1 MSSVVSKVLRVIK
14 PSKSELKREL
24 DFCDIL
30 LFRIKPHL
38 PTGCEVVLTGSMA
51 KKTFLHDKKDIDIFI
66 LFDRSVPKTTFEPTI
81 KKIIGECF
89 SNVHYQL
96 SYAEHPYARFK
107 FEGRRID
114 LVPAYKITSAA
125 ERLSAVDRSVLHTSF
140 IKKALK
146 KEKIDDVLLLKK
158 FLYAHSL
165 YGAEIRT
172 KGFSGYLCEL
182 LIIYYNGFQNLL
194 RHASKWKKP
203 VFADLEK
210 YYKKADMDSAVKRFG
225 FFVVIDPTDKNRN
238 VAAAVS
244 EENFFAFK
252 KIAAQFLKKPSELFF
267 FKKIPTFEEKITKAA
282 KGKKAFLLS
291 LPKPDVVDDVLWGQ
305 VYKMTGQLNIYL
317 EEFGTTILADD
328 HKHLIRLAIIA
339 KKDKL
344 SPKMLVEG
352 PPLDM
357 KDHIAK
363 FKKSHKKANFVVKKK
378 KIFAEVNRKIVKI
391 EDAISEFFKQFS
403 KSPSHLACSEELL
416 ILERVQSTKPHRT
429 KT

>member
-1 MSSVVSKVLRVIK
+1 MHSIISKVLRVIK

-30 LFRIKPHL
+30 LFRIKPHI

-51 KKTFLHDKKDIDIFI
+51 KKTFLHDKKDIDIFV
-66 LFDRSVPKTTFEPTI
+66 LFDRSIPKTSFEPAI

-89 SNVHYQL
+89 PNVHYQL

-114 LVPAYKITSAA
+114 LVPAYRITSAA
-125 ERLSAVDRSVLHTSF
+125 ERLSAVDRSVLHTTF
-140 IKKALK
+140 IKKTLN

-158 FLYAHSL
+158 FFHTHSL

-203 VFADLEK
+203 VFVDLGK
-210 YYKKADMDSAVKRFG
+210 YYKKSEVAEAVKRFG

-244 EENFFAFK
+244 EENFLLFK
-252 KIAAQFLKKPSELFF
+252 KFAIQFLKKPSELFF
-267 FKKIPTFEEKITKAA
+267 FKKVPTFEERIAKAA

-305 VYKMTGQLNIYL
+305 IYKMTGQLNLHL
-317 EEFGTTILADD
+317 EEFGTTIIADD

-339 KKDKL
+339 SKDKL

-352 PPLDM
+352 PPLNM
-357 KDHIAK
+357 KDHVVK

-378 KIFAEVNRKIVKI
+378 KIYAEVKRPITKI
-391 EDAISEFFKQFS
+391 EDAIHDFFVQFS

-416 ILERVQSTKPHRT
+416 ILERVQSVKPHRT
-429 KT
+429 KN